1 MPTGNLPTQPA
12 FTITAQAASNK
23 QGIITVP
30 ASVDSYFGEHG
41 KIVVVTLP
49 DDQRIHCT
57 IERRNTAK
65 SGARLSHPQLKEYFG
80 NKSQR
85 GWEYRAKIVGTN
97 AISIR
102 PIEPASDSVTE
113 STSEPIDESVT
124 ATTDESVVEP
134 TNETVVESTD
144 ESVAEPTDES
154 VAEPVD
160 ESQK

>member
-23 QGIITVP
+23 QGIINVP

-41 KIVVVTLP
+41 KIVVITLP

-65 SGARLSHPQLKEYFG
+65 SGARLSHPLLKEYFG

-102 PIEPASDSVTE
+102 PIEPATE
-113 STSEPIDESVT
+113 PVDELVGDPADESIT
-124 ATTDESVVEP
+124 KSI
-134 TNETVVESTD
+134 D
-144 ESVAEPTDES
+144 ESVAEPTNES
-154 VAEPVD
+154 VAEPAD
-160 ESQK
+160 ESVVEPVDGSQK